1 VTGLANGDFAQP
13 GDAPGEA
20 AGWSLVSHCQAE
32 RWVAFDVDSSA
43 TAVEGFERWTL
54 VARAFAEGD
63 LAIAFFAPRGEGH
76 EGFERGWDNDIYL
89 TELLPAQAVVAGF
102 GDDVVER
109 FNWVVRL
116 GAWTNVVAMAAI
128 FHGTASDVESF
139 EFGWLVGVFARTW
152 PEVSS
157 VAASFGGGAVE
168 TFNGTWPH
176 AGTI

>member
-1 VTGLANGDFAQP
+1 MGLANGNFAQP

-20 AGWSLVSHCQAE
+20 AGWTLVSRCQAE
-32 RWVAFDVDSSA
+32 RWVAFDADSSA
-43 TAVEGFERWTL
+43 TAVEGFERWAR

-63 LAIAFFAPRGEGH
+63 LALAFFAPRADGH

-116 GAWTNVVAMAAI
+116 GAWTDVVATAAI
-128 FHGTASDVESF
+128 FHGAASDVESF
-139 EFGWLVGVFARTW
+139 ELGWLSQVFARTW
-152 PEVSS
+152 LQVGS
-157 VAASFGGGAVE
+157 VTASFGNSAVE
-168 TFNGTWPH
+168 AFNGTWPH